1 VFISFPTKEAV
12 NSCFLQIMAV
22 PQLIVDPTSI
32 NMLKHY
38 QIVELGS
45 SNQVIN
51 VIIPKKINKGI
62 CFAGLKKRAMSC
74 YC

>member
-1 VFISFPTKEAV
+1 
-12 NSCFLQIMAV
+12 MAV

>member
-1 VFISFPTKEAV
+1 MSFSTKEAV
-12 NSCFLQIMAV
+12 NSCFLQIVAV
-22 PQLIVDPTSI
+22 TQLIVNPTSI
-32 NMLKHY
+32 NLLLKHY
-38 QIVELGS
+38 QIVELRS